1 MTALNDIRSHFNF
14 CFQSGDS
21 VEEVN
26 SINLNSTTENNIDNE
41 ILIDDNKPASNDES
55 WTDVNLNEDG
65 DPITNKEDHRNI
77 HNMSHSRGL
86 YYYHRVNL
94 KPIIVEVV

>member
-1 MTALNDIRSHFNF
+1 LYNIALVFKI
-14 CFQSGDS
+14 CLQSGDS

-26 SINLNSTTENNIDNE
+26 SINLNPTTENSIDNE
-41 ILIDDNKPASNDES
+41 ILLDDNKPASNDGS

-65 DPITNKEDHRNI
+65 DPITTKENHKNI

-86 YYYHRVNL
+86 YQRST
-94 KPIIVEVV
+94 

>member
-1 MTALNDIRSHFNF
+1 LIALNNIASHFNF
-14 CFQSGDS
+14 CLQSGDS

-41 ILIDDNKPASNDES
+41 ILLDDNKPASNDES

-65 DPITNKEDHRNI
+65 DPITSKEDHRNI

-86 YYYHRVNL
+86 YHCHHVLLYDL
-94 KPIIVEVV
+94 